1 VMGLAARGPTDQR
14 SVPVTDGDAS
24 AQDEL
29 SVEESFGRLYDAL
42 KHRGAEFAKVGGDVA
57 FYVKD
62 AKPPFWQ
69 VSSLGGQLVV
79 KPGTPPFPVC
89 TIGLS
94 PPVLSWL
101 VQGTLDVK
109 RNFEKRRL
117 AVEGDLAALA
127 LFVKCF
133 AAEDEDEAA

>member
-1 VMGLAARGPTDQR
+1 MSEAA
-14 SVPVTDGDAS
+14 AS
-24 AQDEL
+24 HDEEL
-29 SVEESFGRLYDAL
+29 SVEEAFGRLYDAL
-42 KHRGAEFAKVGGDVA
+42 KSRGAEFAKVGGDVA

-69 VSSLGGQLVV
+69 VSSLAGNVVV
-79 KPGTPPFPVC
+79 KPGAPPFPVC

-101 VQGTLDVK
+101 VQGTLDVQK
-109 RNFEKRRL
+109 NFKYRRL
-117 AVEGDLAALA
+117 AVEGDLTALA

-133 AAEDEDEAA
+133 AVEDESA

>member
-1 VMGLAARGPTDQR
+1 MTEH
-14 SVPVTDGDAS
+14 AS
-24 AQDEL
+24 QVDEEL

-42 KHRGAEFAKVGGDVA
+42 KDRVGEFAKVGGDVA

-62 AKPPFWQ
+62 AKPPHWG
-69 VSSLGGQLVV
+69 VSVIAGKVVV
-79 KPGTPPFPVC
+79 KPGAPAFPVC

-101 VQGTLDVK
+101 VQGTLDVP
-109 RNFEKRRL
+109 RNFKARRL
-117 AVEGDLAALA
+117 AVEGDLGALA

-133 AAEDEDEAA
+133 AVDEAEV

>member
-1 VMGLAARGPTDQR
+1 MSEAA
-14 SVPVTDGDAS
+14 AS
-24 AQDEL
+24 DDVEL

-42 KHRGAEFAKVGGDVA
+42 KRRGAEFAKVGGDVA

-69 VSSLGGQLVV
+69 VSSIAGNVVV
-79 KPGTPPFPVC
+79 KPGSPPFPVC

-101 VQGTLDVK
+101 VQGTLDVQ
-109 RNFEKRRL
+109 RNFKYRRL

-133 AAEDEDEAA
+133 AVEDESA

>member
-1 VMGLAARGPTDQR
+1 MSEAV
-14 SVPVTDGDAS
+14 AS
-24 AQDEL
+24 DKVEL

-42 KHRGAEFAKVGGDVA
+42 KSRGAEFAKVGGDVA

-62 AKPPFWQ
+62 ARPPFWQ
-69 VSSLGGQLVV
+69 VSSIAGNVVV
-79 KPGTPPFPVC
+79 KPGSPPFPVC

-101 VQGTLDVK
+101 VQGTLDVE
-109 RNFEKRRL
+109 RNFKHRRL

-133 AAEDEDEAA
+133 AVEDPSA

>member
-1 VMGLAARGPTDQR
+1 MTEAANQI
-14 SVPVTDGDAS
+14 A
-24 AQDEL
+24 DEL
-29 SVEESFGRLYDAL
+29 PVEESFGRLYDAL
-42 KHRGAEFAKVGGDVA
+42 QGKLAEFAKVGGDVA

-62 AKPPFWQ
+62 AKPPHWG
-69 VSSLGGQLVV
+69 VSVVAGKIVV
-79 KPGTPPFPVC
+79 KPGAPPFPVC

-101 VQGTLDVK
+101 VQGTLDVE
-109 RNFEKRRL
+109 RNFRARRL

-133 AAEDEDEAA
+133 AFEEEAV

>member
-1 VMGLAARGPTDQR
+1 MRAVTAAA
-14 SVPVTDGDAS
+14 AS
-24 AQDEL
+24 DEVEL

-42 KHRGAEFAKVGGDVA
+42 KSRGAEFAKVGGDVA

-69 VSSLGGQLVV
+69 VSSLAGKVV
-79 KPGTPPFPVC
+79 VRPGAPPFPVC

-101 VQGTLDVK
+101 VQGTLDVR

-117 AVEGDLAALA
+117 AVEGDLSALA

-133 AAEDEDEAA
+133 AEEDSSA

>member
-1 VMGLAARGPTDQR
+1 MSEAA
-14 SVPVTDGDAS
+14 AS
-24 AQDEL
+24 EDVEL
-29 SVEESFGRLYDAL
+29 SVEESFGRLFDAL

-69 VSSLGGQLVV
+69 VSSIAGNVVV
-79 KPGTPPFPVC
+79 KPGSPPFPVC

-101 VQGTLDVK
+101 VQGTLDVQ
-109 RNFEKRRL
+109 RNFKYRRL

-133 AAEDEDEAA
+133 AVEDESA

>member
-1 VMGLAARGPTDQR
+1 MTAATP
-14 SVPVTDGDAS
+14 SDAF
-24 AQDEL
+24 ADEL

-42 KHRGAEFAKVGGDVA
+42 KDRSAEFAKVGGDVA

-69 VSSLGGQLVV
+69 VSALAGQVVV

-101 VQGTLDVK
+101 VQGTLDVR

-117 AVEGDLAALA
+117 AVEGDLSALA

-133 AAEDEDEAA
+133 SVEAEADGST

>member
-1 VMGLAARGPTDQR
+1 MSEAA
-14 SVPVTDGDAS
+14 AS
-24 AQDEL
+24 DDVEL

-62 AKPPFWQ
+62 ARPPFWQ
-69 VSSLGGQLVV
+69 VSSIAGNVVV
-79 KPGTPPFPVC
+79 KPGSPPFPVC

-101 VQGTLDVK
+101 VQGTLDVQ
-109 RNFEKRRL
+109 RNFKYRRL

-133 AAEDEDEAA
+133 AVEDESA